1 MLDFKELAENILTD
15 LMNDKLLSDILLK
28 MKIFASVRKD
38 DELLDWVIKELNG
51 YEEVS
56 PPKYRILPSGLK
68 IKVYVPYQGD
78 NWIEFPAELVRNDQ
92 VRERLSNLP
101 FHQSITEIENISK
114 SCTKDS
120 LVKVRVPV
128 YAFSY
133 FSEFIN
139 GDIQDAYQYT
149 TPAAVSQIV
158 VSIKSV
164 LIDFLLE
171 IDKEENINFN
181 TFIKTNPQMI
191 TNNYF
196 GIINTGSGE
205 INAEGATIVNG
216 DNNIISTDNKQ
227 ELLKI
232 LAEIDKIAA
241 PTLPNTDY
249 EEVLEDIK
257 AELQKAQPE
266 KKFLKRCFQAIPSFL
281 MGVTS
286 SVAGN
291 GLTQLIKS
299 AIGLLS

>member
-15 LMNDKLLSDILLK
+15 LMNNKSLSDVLLK

-38 DELLDWVIKELNG
+38 DELLDWVKKELNG
-51 YEEVS
+51 YEEVAL
-56 PPKYRILPSGLK
+56 PKYRILPSGLK
-68 IKVYVPYQGD
+68 IKVHVPYQGET
-78 NWIEFPAELVRNDQ
+78 WIEFPAEMVRNDQ
-92 VRERLSNLP
+92 ARERLSNLP
-101 FHQSITEIENISK
+101 FHQSVEEIENISK
-114 SCTKDS
+114 SCAEDS

-128 YAFSY
+128 FAFSY

-171 IDKEENINFN
+171 IGKEEDINFN

-191 TNNYF
+191 TINNS
-196 GIINTGSGE
+196 GIMNTGSGE
-205 INAEGATIVNG
+205 VNAEGATIVNG
-216 DNNIISTDNKQ
+216 DNNTISADNKQ

-241 PTLPNTDY
+241 PTMPNTDY
-249 EEVLEDIK
+249 EEVSKDIK
-257 AELQKAQPE
+257 TELQKKKPE

-281 MGVTS
+281 MGVVS
-286 SVAGN
+286 SAAGN
-291 GLTQLIKS
+291 GLTSLISS
-299 AIGLLS
+299 ALALL

>member
-1 MLDFKELAENILTD
+1 MLDFKELAENILAD
-15 LMNDKLLSDILLK
+15 LMNDKSLSDVLLK

-51 YEEVS
+51 YGEVA
-56 PPKYRILPSGLK
+56 PPKYRILPSELK
-68 IKVYVPYQGD
+68 IKVHVPYRGE
-78 NWIEFPAELVRNDQ
+78 NWTEFPTELVRNDQ
-92 VRERLSNLP
+92 ARERLSNIP
-101 FHQSITEIENISK
+101 FHQSVAEIENISK
-114 SCTKDS
+114 SCAKDS
-120 LVKVRVPV
+120 LVKARVPV
-128 YAFSY
+128 FAYSY

-191 TNNYF
+191 TNNYY

-205 INAEGATIVNG
+205 VNAEGATIVNG
-216 DNNIISTDNKQ
+216 DNNIISTDSKQ

-249 EEVLEDIK
+249 EEVLKDIK

-266 KKFLKRCFQAIPSFL
+266 KRYLKKCFQAIPSFL
-281 MGVTS
+281 MG
-286 SVAGN
+286 
-291 GLTQLIKS
+291 
-299 AIGLLS
+299 LLQVLQGMG